1 MIEVE
6 VMNISTKSIVSNS
19 DMIKNYKACREKAQC
34 NGKIFILKNNQPDAV
49 LFSIDEYERI
59 SVFIEY
65 MESLEDSDI
74 AKISALLPLEGKRKA
89 YSIDHMIND
98 IDSQITK

>member
-1 MIEVE
+1 
-6 VMNISTKSIVSNS
+6 MNISTKSIVSNS
-19 DMIKNYKACREKAQC
+19 DMIKNYKTCREKAQT

-65 MESLEDSDI
+65 MESLEENDI
-74 AKISALLPLEGKRKA
+74 AKIIALLPAEGKRKT
-89 YSIDHMIND
+89 YSFDHMKHD
-98 IDSQITK
+98 IDSQSPQK